1 MVGAE
6 EVCDA
11 AVTKAAGLRSQ
22 DSAVDGPI
30 HKKGSIR
37 AIFFGFVRYE
47 NDGKMGD
54 LVQHRVPLRDGAV
67 GTAGVL
73 GAAVGLPPE
82 VGLWAQPV
90 PLRATE

>member
-22 DSAVDGPI
+22 NSAVDGPI

-47 NDGKMGD
+47 NDGKMCG
-54 LVQHRVPLRDGAV
+54 LEQHRVPLK
-67 GTAGVL
+67 
-73 GAAVGLPPE
+73 
-82 VGLWAQPV
+82 
-90 PLRATE
+90 PLRFPKIQKRTLVVEKG